1 MFDGVINMTDE
12 DLIKIG
18 ELLEQLETIN
28 SKIKSLRGVERS
40 LRCEITNIYLRP
52 FKVGEVVLYEAP
64 IGSQNKRKWRK
75 CIIEAEFSCGDVSA
89 AIYAR
94 LIKNGVKQQRRFF
107 IDLFPITD
115 KEITE
120 IFRKCEQDVER

>member
-1 MFDGVINMTDE
+1 MTDE

-18 ELLEQLETIN
+18 GLCEQLETIT

-40 LRCEITNIYLRP
+40 LRCEIANIYLRP

-64 IGSQNKRKWRK
+64 IGSQNKRRWRK
-75 CIIEAEFSCGDVSA
+75 CIIEAEFSCGGAS

-107 IDLFPITD
+107 IDLLPITD

-120 IFRKCEQDVER
+120 IFRKCCE